1 MEIEHKKAILSASRN
16 AILILVALII
26 YDFLKNMLNF
36 WDKIYYH
43 RKKNHIYYK
52 KTYQLL
58 GVFVVDMIILY
69 SVFYIFGIELY

>member
-26 YDFLKNMLNF
+26 YDFLKNMLYF

-43 RKKNHIYYK
+43 RKKHHIYYK

-58 GVFVVDMIILY
+58 GVFIVDMILLY
-69 SVFYIFGIELY
+69 TSFYVLGIVLY